1 MKKLLIA
8 AGVASALVMT
18 GCATTKTDN
27 PSAPNAEKPMH
38 KKGFKKGKKH
48 GAMTSKYTC
57 ENDAVINAT
66 YNPKK
71 ETALLNITAPSL
83 GLTAADVTLTSDVA
97 GSGMRFTNKSN
108 PKSLYDWHT
117 KGPDAILTV
126 TTEDGKEHTLTCKGD
141 KPMHDHPEQGDKPK
155 HKKFFGK
162 KDQAQADAA
171 AATEAAK

>member
-8 AGVASALVMT
+8 VGVASALVMT

-38 KKGFKKGKKH
+38 KKIFKKGKKH
-48 GAMTSKYTC
+48 GVMTSKYTC
-57 ENDAVINAT
+57 DKDAVINAT

-83 GLTAADVTLTSDVA
+83 GLTGADVTLTSDVT

-108 PKSLYDWHT
+108 PKSLYDWHA
-117 KGPDAILTV
+117 KGPDAFLTV
-126 TTEDGKEHTLTCKGD
+126 TTEDGKAYELTCKGE
-141 KPMHDHPEQGDKPK
+141 KPMHDNPEHKSKK
-155 HKKFFGK
+155 HGK
-162 KDQAQADAA
+162 KGEPKPDMDM
-171 AATEAAK
+171 EAPAPVTQ